1 MAKVFVKDICR
12 LLEDIA
18 PLNLQEPYD
27 NVGLILGHEE
37 QEVTGILI
45 CLDSLESVVDEAIEL
60 GCNLIVAHH
69 PIIFGGLRK
78 INGNHYVERV
88 VIKAIQNNIAIYAA
102 HTNLDNVLLNGVN
115 QKIAAKLGLEN
126 TSILVEKLPNIGAG
140 LIGTF
145 PTTISID
152 LFLQNVKNT
161 FDVSVLRHTKI
172 LKQNVQKV
180 ALCGGSGAFLIKA
193 AIEKGADVF
202 LTADVKYHEFF
213 EANNQITLVD
223 MGHFESEQFTIELF
237 YDIIRNKLPNFAVY
251 LTKHITNPINYHY

>member
-1 MAKVFVKDICR
+1 MTKVLVKDICR

-69 PIIFGGLRK
+69 PIIFGGLKK
-78 INGNHYVERV
+78 INGNHYVEKI

-140 LIGTF
+140 LLGSF
-145 PTTISID
+145 GKAVSMD
-152 LFLQNVKNT
+152 LFLQNVKNI
-161 FDVSVLRHTKI
+161 FGVSVFRHTKI

-180 ALCGGSGAFLIKA
+180 ALCGGSGTFLIKA

>member
-1 MAKVFVKDICR
+1 LK
-12 LLEDIA
+12 
-18 PLNLQEPYD
+18 
-27 NVGLILGHEE
+27 
-37 QEVTGILI
+37 
-45 CLDSLESVVDEAIEL
+45 
-60 GCNLIVAHH
+60 
-69 PIIFGGLRK
+69 K
-78 INGNHYVERV
+78 INGNHYVEKI

-102 HTNLDNVLLNGVN
+102 HTNLDNVLKNGVN
-115 QKIAAKLGLEN
+115 QKIADKLGLED

-140 LIGTF
+140 LLGTF
-145 PTTISID
+145 PSAISMD
-152 LFLQNVKNT
+152 LFLQNVKNK
-161 FDVSVLRHTKI
+161 FGVSVLRHTTI
-172 LKQNVQKV
+172 LKPKIQKV